1 MLLALRPCK
10 PMVMAMEQASPI
22 AVFAPDDPALPVVLS
37 CPHAGMTIPEDLKAV
52 AELDDAALIGAT
64 DFGVDALIQP
74 IAAELRVGLVRC
86 TIARAYVDVNRSE
99 DELDPALFDTS
110 ISAMPPHRA
119 RSPRVLAGFGVI
131 PTLAPGN
138 LSIYGKAKLAPSV
151 IEDRLELVHRPYH
164 RALAK
169 LTARTVEKFG
179 FCILLDCHSMP
190 AMTAAASF
198 SLRRDRN
205 PFRIKQVPGEGQGL
219 STGAVDAVLGDRFGA
234 TCAKPVVLS
243 VLHRLWEDG
252 LMVEWNRPYA
262 GGYVIRQHGNPNAGV
277 HALQFELSRD
287 LYLKP
292 DLTPNEHYEK
302 VRHMIQSVVQRLGA
316 LDPAVLHDTNTSI
329 PAE

>member
-1 MLLALRPCK
+1 MLLALRSRV
-10 PMVMAMEQASPI
+10 PMVSVMEQASPI
-22 AVFAPDDPALPVVLS
+22 SVFAPANAALPVVLS
-37 CPHAGMTIPEDLKAV
+37 CPHAGTTVPPDLQASTKLQEA
-52 AELDDAALIGAT
+52 DLIGAT
-64 DFGVDALIQP
+64 DFGVEALLQP
-74 IAAELRVGLVRC
+74 IATALQVPLVSC

-99 DELDPALFDTS
+99 DELDPALFDNS
-110 ISAMPPHRA
+110 RDMPPHRA

-138 LSIYGKAKLAPSV
+138 LSIYGKAKLVPSV
-151 IEDRLELVHRPYH
+151 IEERLAWVHRPYH
-164 RALAK
+164 RALAE
-169 LTARTVEKFG
+169 LTAQSVEKFG

-190 AMTAAASF
+190 AMTPAASF

-262 GGYVIRQHGNPNAGV
+262 GGYVIRRHGQPEAGI

-287 LYLKP
+287 LYLEP
-292 DLTPNEHYEK
+292 DLTPNTHSDAI
-302 VRHMIQSVVQRLGA
+302 RHMIQSVVERLGA

>member
-1 MLLALRPCK
+1 
-10 PMVMAMEQASPI
+10 MVIAMEPASPI
-22 AVFAPDDPALPVVLS
+22 TVFSPADPALPVVLS
-37 CPHAGMTIPEDLKAV
+37 CPHAGTTVPEDLQAV
-52 AELDDAALIGAT
+52 TALDEADLIGAT
-64 DFGVDALIQP
+64 DFGVEALVDP
-74 IAAELRVGLVRC
+74 VARALNVPLVSC

-99 DELDPALFDTS
+99 DELDPALFDS
-110 ISAMPPHRA
+110 SGPLPPHRA
-119 RSPRVLAGFGVI
+119 RSPRVLAGLGVI

-138 LSIYGKAKLAPSV
+138 LSIYGKRKLAPATV
-151 IEDRLELVHRPYH
+151 DHRLERVHRPYH
-164 RALAK
+164 RSLAA
-169 LTARTVEKFG
+169 LTAQSVRKFG

-190 AMTAAASF
+190 AMTASASF

-262 GGYVIRQHGNPNAGV
+262 GGFVIRQHGDPNASV

-287 LYLKP
+287 LYLKA
-292 DLTPNEHYEK
+292 DLTPNEHHNQ
-302 VRHMIQSVVQRLGA
+302 VRLMIQSVVERLGE
-316 LDPAVLHDTNTSI
+316 LDPAVLNDVTTSI